1 MFKETDVE
9 KTARE
14 ANDWVTAVWA
24 VAHSAT
30 ARSDAAA
37 LKNKVVRRVVR
48 VRDPKTGVESVQDR
62 WYPSE
67 ASIKATKA
75 SEKASA
81 EARSLIVQ
89 YGGSTG
95 DFAELAKGVETMTN
109 MTAAKALTHINWLMS
124 GQTSEVV
131 AGSSRKP
138 PAR

>member
-1 MFKETDVE
+1 LSKTEAE

-14 ANDWVTAVWA
+14 TDDWVTAVRA

-30 ARSDAAA
+30 ARLEAAA
-37 LKNKVVRRVVR
+37 LKNQKVRKTVI
-48 VRDPKTGVESVQDR
+48 VRDRDTGAKAVQDR

-67 ASIKATKA
+67 ASIKASEA

-81 EARSLIVQ
+81 EARSLIVN
-89 YGGSTG
+89 YRGSTG
-95 DFAELAKGVETMTN
+95 DFAELAKGVETMTG
-109 MTAAKALTHINWLMS
+109 MTEADALRHINWLMS

-131 AGSSRKP
+131 AGSSRRR